1 MTVPIR
7 QPSHDVG
14 AMLRA
19 LLDEGYRV
27 TFTVDPVS
35 AGCRAD
41 LTGPLGSQA
50 TGLGHTPAIALAS
63 LWLLDDDQADEPD
76 TADDCA
82 EATGERATIDAT
94 AAAVLAGKIIAL
106 REYLARAVAGEGLDD
121 HSALEHA
128 LAELGRVSVIL
139 AAATEGD
146 EDEDDAEPYCVT
158 CGQWVGMFHGL
169 DGWRHFRGDP
179 APGGRRDLHDA
190 GHEAVPAWI
199 APYGRSLSPA
209 DMAVIRSALADTH
222 AHAAQRHREET
233 GAAGRAGAYAE
244 LLDRLANQSASW
256 EESK

>member
-1 MTVPIR
+1 MTVPIS
-7 QPSHDVG
+7 QPAHDTG
-14 AMLRA
+14 AMLRV

-35 AGCRAD
+35 ADCRAD

-50 TGLGHTPAIALAS
+50 TGLGHNPAVALAS
-63 LWLLDDDQADEPD
+63 VWPLEDDQADELEM
-76 TADDCA
+76 ADDA
-82 EATGERATIDAT
+82 KATGDCATIDGT

-121 HSALEHA
+121 DQGALEHA

-158 CGQWVGMFHGL
+158 CGRWVGMFHGL

-179 APGGRRDLHDA
+179 APGGRRELRDA
-190 GHEAVPAWI
+190 DHEAAPAWCV
-199 APYGRSLSPA
+199 PPGRSLCPA
-209 DMAVIRSALADTH
+209 DLTVVRDALAD
-222 AHAAQRHREET
+222 
-233 GAAGRAGAYAE
+233 AYASQWHRDE
-244 LLDRLANQSASW
+244 PAAASRADAYAALLDRLGGAQ
-256 EESK
+256 